1 MVACFSASG
10 VAAQVARELAES
22 TGADLYEIIP
32 EIPYT
37 QADVE
42 IIGIHK
48 DYEDYDA
55 LCRYEQSLYEDAGL
69 KSIDFTVA
77 HFGEEDNE

>member
-1 MVACFSASG
+1 MRVK
-10 VAAQVARELAES
+10 V
-22 TGADLYEIIP
+22 IIRDGIVS
-32 EIPYT
+32 EVLT
-37 QADVE
+37 DGQADVE
-42 IIGIHK
+42 IIGIDK